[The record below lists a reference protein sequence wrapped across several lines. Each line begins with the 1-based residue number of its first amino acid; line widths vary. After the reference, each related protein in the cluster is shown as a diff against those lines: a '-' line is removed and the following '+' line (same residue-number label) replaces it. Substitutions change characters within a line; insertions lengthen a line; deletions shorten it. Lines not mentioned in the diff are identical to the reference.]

1 MDNSNSQRKV
11 LISAAAG
18 IGLENMDI
26 MFLSFSMA
34 SIIATFGISGT
45 QAGWIGTITNFGMLL
60 GGIVFGLLADKIG
73 RVKVFSYTVIIFSV
87 ASALMFFA
95 SNIYLVYLF
104 RFIAGIGAG
113 GEYGACMS
121 LVSESTSK
129 EKLGKATSIV
139 AIGGQIGA
147 ILAAVLASLIIPA
160 FGWKMLYVIGL
171 FPVLMVLWIRKDI
184 KEPESFQATDRADRG
199 HLGLLFKDGKTSWQT
214 IGLSLMVMVQI
225 AGYFG
230 LMNWLPKI
238 MQDQLNLNIAG
249 SSLWMVSTILGMSV
263 GMMTFGTVMDKLGAR
278 FSYTIFLICSA
289 ASVYLLILANS
300 RMTLIAAAVVVG
312 YFING
317 MYGGYG
323 AIISSLYPTEI
334 RATAN
339 NFIMN
344 IGRAVGGFSS
354 VIIGFLLDK
363 YSLMIVVVFLS
374 FIYIFSLVMML
385 TIPGISKLK
394 KVELISVKKKT

>member
-60 GGIVFGLLADKIG
+60 GGIIFGMLADKIG

-104 RFIAGIGAG
+104 RFIAGVGAG

-121 LVSESTSK
+121 LVSESTPK

-238 MQDQLNLNIAG
+238 MQDQLNLNVAG

-263 GMMTFGTVMDKLGAR
+263 GMMTFGTIMDKLGSR

-300 RMTLIAAAVVVG
+300 KMTLIAAAVVVG

-374 FIYIFSLVMML
+374 FIYIFSLVIML

-394 KVELISVKKKT
+394 NSN

>member
-60 GGIVFGLLADKIG
+60 GGIVFGMLADKIG

-104 RFIAGIGAG
+104 RFIAGVGAG

-121 LVSESTSK
+121 LVSESTPK

-147 ILAAVLASLIIPA
+147 ILAAVLASLIFPA

-238 MQDQLNLNIAG
+238 MQDQLNLNVAG

-263 GMMTFGTVMDKLGAR
+263 GMVTFGTIMDKLGSR

-300 RMTLIAAAVVVG
+300 KMTLIAAAVVVG

-354 VIIGFLLDK
+354 VIIGFLLYK

-374 FIYIFSLVMML
+374 FIYIFSLVIML

-394 KVELISVKKKT
+394 NSN

>member
-1 MDNSNSQRKV
+1 MTNTTSQRKV

-34 SIIATFGISGT
+34 SIIATFGVTGT
-45 QAGWIGTITNFGMLL
+45 QAGWIGTITNFGMLF
-60 GGIVFGLLADKIG
+60 GGIIFGMLADKIG

-121 LVSESTSK
+121 LVSESTPK

-184 KEPESFQATDRADRG
+184 KEPESFQATNRADRG
-199 HLGLLFKDGKTSWQT
+199 HLGLLFKDNKTSWQT

-263 GMMTFGTVMDKLGAR
+263 GMMTFGTIMDKLGSR

-289 ASVYLLILANS
+289 ASVYLLVLANS
-300 RMTLIAAAVVVG
+300 KVTLILAAVVVG

-374 FIYIFSLVMML
+374 LIYIFSLVIMM
-385 TIPGISKLK
+385 TIPGIGKLK
-394 KVELISVKKKT
+394 NAN

>member
-1 MDNSNSQRKV
+1 MTNTTSQRKV
-11 LISAAAG
+11 LISAASG

-34 SIIATFGISGT
+34 SIIATFGVTGT
-45 QAGWIGTITNFGMLL
+45 QAGWIGTITNFGMLF
-60 GGIVFGLLADKIG
+60 GGIIFGMLADKIG

-121 LVSESTSK
+121 LVSESTPK

-184 KEPESFQATDRADRG
+184 KEPESFQATNRADCG
-199 HLGLLFKDGKTSWQT
+199 HLGLLFKDSKTSGQT

-263 GMMTFGTVMDKLGAR
+263 GMMTFGTIMDKLGSR

-289 ASVYLLILANS
+289 ASVYLLVLANS
-300 RMTLIAAAVVVG
+300 KVTLILAAVVVG

-374 FIYIFSLVMML
+374 LIYIFSLVIMM
-385 TIPGISKLK
+385 TIPGIGKLK
-394 KVELISVKKKT
+394 KAN

>member
-121 LVSESTSK
+121 LVSESTPK

-363 YSLMIVVVFLS
+363 YSLMIFVVFLS

-394 KVELISVKKKT
+394 KSN

>member
-1 MDNSNSQRKV
+1 MTNTTSQRKV

-34 SIIATFGISGT
+34 PIIATFDVTGT
-45 QAGWIGTITNFGMLL
+45 QAGWIGTITNFGMLF
-60 GGIVFGLLADKIG
+60 GGIIFGMLADKIG

-121 LVSESTSK
+121 LVSESTPK

-184 KEPESFQATDRADRG
+184 KEPESFQATNRADCG
-199 HLGLLFKDGKTSWQT
+199 HLGLLFKDSKTSGQT

-263 GMMTFGTVMDKLGAR
+263 GMMTFGTIMDKLGSR

-289 ASVYLLILANS
+289 ASVYLLVLANS
-300 RMTLIAAAVVVG
+300 KVTLILAAVVVG

-374 FIYIFSLVMML
+374 LIYIFSLVIMM
-385 TIPGISKLK
+385 TIPGIGKLK
-394 KVELISVKKKT
+394 KAN

>member
-60 GGIVFGLLADKIG
+60 GGIIFGMLADKIG

-104 RFIAGIGAG
+104 RFIAGVGAG

-121 LVSESTSK
+121 LVSESTPK

-184 KEPESFQATDRADRG
+184 KETESFQATDRADRG

-238 MQDQLNLNIAG
+238 MQDQLNLNVAG

-263 GMMTFGTVMDKLGAR
+263 GMMTFGTIMDKLGSR

-300 RMTLIAAAVVVG
+300 KMTLIAAAVVVG

-374 FIYIFSLVMML
+374 FIYIFSLVIML

-394 KVELISVKKKT
+394 NSN

>member
-1 MDNSNSQRKV
+1 MTNTTSQRKV

-34 SIIATFGISGT
+34 PIIATFDVTGT
-45 QAGWIGTITNFGMLL
+45 QAGWIGTITNFGMLF
-60 GGIVFGLLADKIG
+60 GGIIFGMLADKIG

-121 LVSESTSK
+121 LVSESTPK

-184 KEPESFQATDRADRG
+184 KEPESFQATNRADCG
-199 HLGLLFKDGKTSWQT
+199 HLGLLFKDSKTSGQT

-263 GMMTFGTVMDKLGAR
+263 GMMTFGTIMDKLGSR

-289 ASVYLLILANS
+289 ASVYLLVLANS
-300 RMTLIAAAVVVG
+300 KVTLILAAVVVG

-363 YSLMIVVVFLS
+363 YSLIIVVVFLS
-374 FIYIFSLVMML
+374 LIYIFSLVIMM
-385 TIPGISKLK
+385 TIPGIGKLK
-394 KVELISVKKKT
+394 NAN

>member
-1 MDNSNSQRKV
+1 MTNTTSQRKV

-34 SIIATFGISGT
+34 PIIATFDVTGT
-45 QAGWIGTITNFGMLL
+45 QAGWIGTITNFGMLF
-60 GGIVFGLLADKIG
+60 GGIIFGMLADKIG

-121 LVSESTSK
+121 LVSESTPK

-184 KEPESFQATDRADRG
+184 KEPESFQATNRADCG
-199 HLGLLFKDGKTSWQT
+199 HLGLLFKDSKTSGQT

-263 GMMTFGTVMDKLGAR
+263 GMMTFGTIMDKLGSR

-289 ASVYLLILANS
+289 ASVYLLVLANS
-300 RMTLIAAAVVVG
+300 KVTLILAAVVVG

-374 FIYIFSLVMML
+374 LIYIFSLVIMM
-385 TIPGISKLK
+385 TIPGIGKLK
-394 KVELISVKKKT
+394 NAN

>member
-60 GGIVFGLLADKIG
+60 GGIIFGMLADKIG

-104 RFIAGIGAG
+104 RFIAGVGAG

-121 LVSESTSK
+121 LVSESTPK

-238 MQDQLNLNIAG
+238 MQDQLNLNVTG

-263 GMMTFGTVMDKLGAR
+263 GMMTFGTIMDKLGSR

-300 RMTLIAAAVVVG
+300 KMTLIAAAVVVG

-317 MYGGYG
+317 MYAGYG

-374 FIYIFSLVMML
+374 FIYIFSLVIML

-394 KVELISVKKKT
+394 NSN

>member
-1 MDNSNSQRKV
+1 MTNTTSQRKV

-34 SIIATFGISGT
+34 SIIATFGVTGT
-45 QAGWIGTITNFGMLL
+45 QAGWIGTITNFGMLF
-60 GGIVFGLLADKIG
+60 GGIIFGMLADKIG

-121 LVSESTSK
+121 LVSESTPK

-184 KEPESFQATDRADRG
+184 KEPESFQATNRADCG
-199 HLGLLFKDGKTSWQT
+199 HLGLLFKDSKTSWQT

-263 GMMTFGTVMDKLGAR
+263 GMMTFGTIMDKLGSR

-289 ASVYLLILANS
+289 ASVYLLVLANS
-300 RMTLIAAAVVVG
+300 KVTLILAAVVVG

-374 FIYIFSLVMML
+374 LIYIFSLVIMM
-385 TIPGISKLK
+385 TIPGIGKLK
-394 KVELISVKKKT
+394 KAN

>member
-1 MDNSNSQRKV
+1 MTNTTSQRKV

-34 SIIATFGISGT
+34 SIIATYGVTGT
-45 QAGWIGTITNFGMLL
+45 QAGWIGTITNFGMLF
-60 GGIVFGLLADKIG
+60 GGIIFGMLADKIG

-121 LVSESTSK
+121 LVSESTPK

-184 KEPESFQATDRADRG
+184 KEPESFQATNRADCG
-199 HLGLLFKDGKTSWQT
+199 HLGLLFKDSKTSGQT

-263 GMMTFGTVMDKLGAR
+263 GMMTFGTIMDKLGSR

-289 ASVYLLILANS
+289 ASVYLLVLANS
-300 RMTLIAAAVVVG
+300 KVTLILAAVVVG

-374 FIYIFSLVMML
+374 LIYIFSLVIMM
-385 TIPGISKLK
+385 TIPGIGKLK
-394 KVELISVKKKT
+394 NAN

>member
-60 GGIVFGLLADKIG
+60 GGIVFGMLADKIG

-104 RFIAGIGAG
+104 RFIAGVGAG

-121 LVSESTSK
+121 LVSESTPK

-238 MQDQLNLNIAG
+238 MQDQLNLNVAG

-263 GMMTFGTVMDKLGAR
+263 GMMTFGTIMDKLGSR

-300 RMTLIAAAVVVG
+300 KMTLIAAAVVVG

-374 FIYIFSLVMML
+374 FIYIFSLVIML

-394 KVELISVKKKT
+394 NSN

>member
-1 MDNSNSQRKV
+1 MTNTTSQRKV

-34 SIIATFGISGT
+34 SIIATFGVTGT
-45 QAGWIGTITNFGMLL
+45 QAGWIGTITNFGMLF
-60 GGIVFGLLADKIG
+60 GGIIFGMLADKIG

-121 LVSESTSK
+121 LVSESTPK

-184 KEPESFQATDRADRG
+184 KEPESFQATNRADRG
-199 HLGLLFKDGKTSWQT
+199 HLGLLFKDCKTSWQT

-263 GMMTFGTVMDKLGAR
+263 GMMTFGTIMDKLGSR

-289 ASVYLLILANS
+289 ASVYLLVLANS
-300 RMTLIAAAVVVG
+300 KVTLILAAVVVG

-374 FIYIFSLVMML
+374 LIYIFSLVIMM
-385 TIPGISKLK
+385 TIPGIGKLK
-394 KVELISVKKKT
+394 KAN

>member
-60 GGIVFGLLADKIG
+60 GGIIFGMLADKIG

-104 RFIAGIGAG
+104 RFIAGVGAG

-121 LVSESTSK
+121 LVSESTPK

-238 MQDQLNLNIAG
+238 MQDQLNLNVAG

-263 GMMTFGTVMDKLGAR
+263 GMMTFGKIMDKLGSR

-300 RMTLIAAAVVVG
+300 KMTLIAAAVVVG

-317 MYGGYG
+317 MYAGYG

-374 FIYIFSLVMML
+374 FIYIFSLVIML

-394 KVELISVKKKT
+394 NSN

>member
-263 GMMTFGTVMDKLGAR
+263 GMMNFGTVMDTLGAR

-394 KVELISVKKKT
+394 KSN

>member
-394 KVELISVKKKT
+394 KSN

>member
-60 GGIVFGLLADKIG
+60 GGIVFGMLADKIG

-104 RFIAGIGAG
+104 RFIAGVGAG

-121 LVSESTSK
+121 LVSESTPK

-238 MQDQLNLNIAG
+238 MQDQLNLNVAG

-263 GMMTFGTVMDKLGAR
+263 GMVTFGTIMDKLGSR

-300 RMTLIAAAVVVG
+300 KMTLIAAAVVVG

-317 MYGGYG
+317 MYAGYG

-374 FIYIFSLVMML
+374 FIYIFSLVIML

-394 KVELISVKKKT
+394 NSN

>member
-263 GMMTFGTVMDKLGAR
+263 GMMNFGTVMDKLGAR

-394 KVELISVKKKT
+394 KSN

>member
-60 GGIVFGLLADKIG
+60 GGIIFGMLADKIG

-104 RFIAGIGAG
+104 RFIAGVGTG

-121 LVSESTSK
+121 LVSESTPK

-238 MQDQLNLNIAG
+238 MQDQLNLNVAG

-263 GMMTFGTVMDKLGAR
+263 GMMTFGTIMDKLGSR

-300 RMTLIAAAVVVG
+300 KMTLIAAAVVVG

-317 MYGGYG
+317 MYAGYG

-374 FIYIFSLVMML
+374 FIYIFSLVIML

-394 KVELISVKKKT
+394 NSN

>member
-104 RFIAGIGAG
+104 RFIVGIGAG

-121 LVSESTSK
+121 LVSESTPK

-394 KVELISVKKKT
+394 KSN

>member
-1 MDNSNSQRKV
+1 MTNTTSQRKV

-34 SIIATFGISGT
+34 PIIATFDVTGT
-45 QAGWIGTITNFGMLL
+45 QAGWTGTITNFGMLF
-60 GGIVFGLLADKIG
+60 GGIIFGMLADKIG

-121 LVSESTSK
+121 LVSESTPK

-184 KEPESFQATDRADRG
+184 KEPESFQATNRADCG
-199 HLGLLFKDGKTSWQT
+199 HLGLLFKDSKTSGQT

-263 GMMTFGTVMDKLGAR
+263 GMMTFGTIMDKLGSR

-289 ASVYLLILANS
+289 ASVYLLVLANS
-300 RMTLIAAAVVVG
+300 KVTLILAAVVVG

-374 FIYIFSLVMML
+374 LIYIFSLVIMM
-385 TIPGISKLK
+385 TIPGIGKLK
-394 KVELISVKKKT
+394 NAN

>member
-1 MDNSNSQRKV
+1 MTNTTSQRKV

-34 SIIATFGISGT
+34 SIIATFDVTGT
-45 QAGWIGTITNFGMLL
+45 QAGWIGTITNFGMLF
-60 GGIVFGLLADKIG
+60 GGIIFGMLADKIG

-121 LVSESTSK
+121 LVSESTPK

-184 KEPESFQATDRADRG
+184 KEPESFQATNRADCG
-199 HLGLLFKDGKTSWQT
+199 HLGLLFKDSKTSGQT

-263 GMMTFGTVMDKLGAR
+263 GMMTFGTIMDKLGSR

-289 ASVYLLILANS
+289 ASVYLLVLANS
-300 RMTLIAAAVVVG
+300 KVTLILAAVVVG

-374 FIYIFSLVMML
+374 LIYIFSLVIMM
-385 TIPGISKLK
+385 TIPGIGKLK
-394 KVELISVKKKT
+394 NAN

>member
-60 GGIVFGLLADKIG
+60 GGIVFGLLADKLG

-121 LVSESTSK
+121 LVSESTPK

-374 FIYIFSLVMML
+374 LIYIFSLVIMM
-385 TIPGISKLK
+385 TIPGIGKLK
-394 KVELISVKKKT
+394 KAN

>member
-1 MDNSNSQRKV
+1 MTNTTSQRKV

-34 SIIATFGISGT
+34 SIIATFGVTGT
-45 QAGWIGTITNFGMLL
+45 QAGWIGTITNFGMLF
-60 GGIVFGLLADKIG
+60 GGIIFGMLADKIG

-121 LVSESTSK
+121 LVSESTPK

-184 KEPESFQATDRADRG
+184 KEPESFQATNRADCG
-199 HLGLLFKDGKTSWQT
+199 HLGLLFKDSKTSGQT

-263 GMMTFGTVMDKLGAR
+263 GMMTFGTIMDKLGSR

-289 ASVYLLILANS
+289 ASVYLLVLANS
-300 RMTLIAAAVVVG
+300 KVTLILAAVVVG

-374 FIYIFSLVMML
+374 LIYIFSLVIMM
-385 TIPGISKLK
+385 TIPGIGKLK
-394 KVELISVKKKT
+394 NAN

>member
-34 SIIATFGISGT
+34 SIIATFGISST

-121 LVSESTSK
+121 LVSESTPK

-394 KVELISVKKKT
+394 KSN